1 MDPIKQ
7 LNLLVLVVTALA
19 FAWILGGQIASI
31 KTADRTVQVKG
42 AAELPAVA
50 DLATWSLN
58 FSSSGNDLAA
68 AQREM
73 NANLDGARRFL
84 QGFGIG
90 AEEIENL
97 SLSVN
102 DTAANPYQDRSGAPR
117 FTVTGGLVVRTANLK
132 GIIDAKNG
140 LGKLVESGVVLTNS
154 YGPNF
159 AFTQLNDKK
168 PELISQAT
176 AEARK
181 AAEQFAKDSG
191 ARVGGIRRA
200 QQGSVQ
206 ILGRDGFVGEAEQV
220 NKVLR
225 VVTTVEYDLR

>member
-1 MDPIKQ
+1 MDPIRQ
-7 LNLLVLVVTALA
+7 LNMLVLVVTALA

-31 KTADRTVQVKG
+31 RTADRTVQVKG
-42 AAELPAVA
+42 AAELPVTA

-58 FSSSGNDLAA
+58 FSSSGNDLGIV
-68 AQREM
+68 QREM
-73 NANLDGARRFL
+73 NANLQATRTFL
-84 QGFGIG
+84 QSFDIN
-90 AEEIENL
+90 AEEIENQ

-102 DTAANPYQDRSGAPR
+102 DVEANPYQNRNGAPR
-117 FTVTGGLVVRTANLK
+117 FTVTGGLIVRTSNLK
-132 GIIDAKNG
+132 GIVDAKNS

-159 AFTQLNDKK
+159 AFTQLNEKK

-176 AEARK
+176 AEARR

-191 ARVGGIRRA
+191 ANLAGIRRA

-206 ILGRDGFVGEAEQV
+206 ILGRDSFMSESEQV

-225 VVTTVEYDLR
+225 VVTTVDYDLR